1 MTLIITM
8 GPDYGIG
15 QDILE
20 EGADYGIDH
29 DGTLKM
35 LDFWGTLVQLTL
47 QVIYLRFP
55 AIVIP
60 NFHISKLKHFP

>member
-1 MTLIITM
+1 VTLLIIM

-20 EGADYGIDH
+20 EGADHGIDH

-35 LDFWGTLVQLTL
+35 LEFWGHW
-47 QVIYLRFP
+47 Y
-55 AIVIP
+55 
-60 NFHISKLKHFP
+60 N